1 VIDRRTVPPR
11 PPGPTDEEPLREGA
25 VVAGGI
31 EPPDH
36 PDDPDLP
43 ENRGLRAAED
53 AVGPP
58 DLGTRVPLDRARII
72 DGAIAFV
79 DAHGLPM
86 LTMRRLGAA
95 LGVEAMS
102 LYRYVPGREDLLDG
116 VVDTVVDE
124 LFADPDVLF
133 EPTHGWQDY
142 LQRLAHGVRRIA
154 LTHPALFP
162 LVATR
167 PPSAPWVRPP
177 LRSLKWV
184 ESLLRA
190 LHTNGFSSVQ
200 AVVAYRAY
208 TSFLLGHL
216 LLEVA
221 QRGVAINAIDDPDGS
236 PTANPMDLVEFP
248 LISELQ
254 PLLSLD
260 ETLTEFE
267 ESLESLLDR
276 LQTMLETG
284 AHHLPPVTADPQVDV
299 DPPQTGI

>member
-1 VIDRRTVPPR
+1 MAAQTPPD
-11 PPGPTDEEPLREGA
+11 PDDAGPGEVGA
-25 VVAGGI
+25 IVEGGI

-43 ENRGLRAAED
+43 ENRGGRPAHQPTG
-53 AVGPP
+53 VV
-58 DLGTRVPLDRARII
+58 DLGTRVPLDRERII
-72 DGAIAFV
+72 RGAIEFI
-79 DAHGLPM
+79 DHQGLPL

-102 LYRYVPGREDLLDG
+102 LYRYVPSRDDLLDG

-124 LFADPDVLF
+124 LFSDDEVHL
-133 EPTHGWQDY
+133 EPRHGWQDY

-154 LTHPALFP
+154 LAHPAVFP
-162 LVATR
+162 LVASR
-167 PPSAPWVRPP
+167 PPAAPWVRPP

-184 ESLLRA
+184 ESFLRA
-190 LHTNGFSSVQ
+190 LQTSGFTSVQ
-200 AVVAYRAY
+200 SVVAYRAY

-221 QRGVAINAIDDPDGS
+221 QRGVAINAVDDPDGS
-236 PTANPMDLVEFP
+236 PTSTALDLVEFP
-248 LISELQ
+248 LITELQ

-260 ETLTEFE
+260 ETLAEFE

-276 LQTMLETG
+276 LQAMLESG
-284 AHHLPPVTADPQVDV
+284 SRHLPSLAVEEADLEE
-299 DPPQTGI
+299 PPPSGM

>member
-1 VIDRRTVPPR
+1 
-11 PPGPTDEEPLREGA
+11 
-25 VVAGGI
+25 
-31 EPPDH
+31 
-36 PDDPDLP
+36 
-43 ENRGLRAAED
+43 
-53 AVGPP
+53 
-58 DLGTRVPLDRARII
+58 
-72 DGAIAFV
+72 
-79 DAHGLPM
+79 M
-86 LTMRRLGAA
+86 
-95 LGVEAMS
+95 
-102 LYRYVPGREDLLDG
+102 
-116 VVDTVVDE
+116 
-124 LFADPDVLF
+124 
-133 EPTHGWQDY
+133 
-142 LQRLAHGVRRIA
+142 
-154 LTHPALFP
+154 
-162 LVATR
+162 
-167 PPSAPWVRPP
+167 
-177 LRSLKWV
+177 

-276 LQTMLETG
+276 LQTMLDTG

-299 DPPQTGI
+299 DLPQTGI

>member
-1 VIDRRTVPPR
+1 MADTPAPSDDQ
-11 PPGPTDEEPLREGA
+11 PGREL
-25 VVAGGI
+25 GGI
-31 EPPDH
+31 QEGGLETPDH

-43 ENRGLRAAED
+43 ENRGRRAAED
-53 AVGPP
+53 ASGPP
-58 DLGTRVPLDRARII
+58 SLGTRVPLDRERII
-72 DGAIAFV
+72 SAAIDYI
-79 DAHGLPM
+79 DAHGLPL
-86 LTMRRLGAA
+86 LTMRRLGSA

-102 LYRYVPGREDLLDG
+102 LYRYVPGRDDLLDG

-124 LFADPDVLF
+124 LFADEEVLF
-133 EPTHGWQDY
+133 EPRYGWQDY

-154 LTHPALFP
+154 LAHPALFP

-167 PPSAPWVRPP
+167 PPAAPWVRPP

-190 LHTNGFSSVQ
+190 LHTHGFTSVQ

-221 QRGVAINAIDDPDGS
+221 QRGVSVHPEDDPDGA
-236 PTANPMDLVEFP
+236 PTTHRLDLVEYP
-248 LISELQ
+248 LITELQ

-284 AHHLPPVTADPQVDV
+284 AHHLPPPTDEDDLVT
-299 DPPQTGI
+299 PPPTGI

>member
-1 VIDRRTVPPR
+1 MADTPAPSDDR
-11 PPGPTDEEPLREGA
+11 PGQEL
-25 VVAGGI
+25 GGI
-31 EPPDH
+31 QDGGLEPPDH

-43 ENRGLRAAED
+43 ENRGRRAAEE
-53 AVGPP
+53 VSGPP
-58 DLGTRVPLDRARII
+58 TLGTRVPLDRERII
-72 DGAIAFV
+72 AAAIDYI
-79 DAHGLPM
+79 DAHGLPL
-86 LTMRRLGAA
+86 LTMRRLGSA

-102 LYRYVPGREDLLDG
+102 LYRYVPGRDDLLDG

-124 LFADPDVLF
+124 LFADDEVLF
-133 EPTHGWQDY
+133 EPRFGWQDY

-154 LTHPALFP
+154 LAHPALFP

-167 PPSAPWVRPP
+167 PPAAPWVRPP

-190 LHTNGFSSVQ
+190 LHEHGFSSVQ

-221 QRGVAINAIDDPDGS
+221 QRGVSVHPEDDPDGK
-236 PTANPMDLVEFP
+236 PTAKKLDLVEFP

-284 AHHLPPVTADPQVDV
+284 AHHLPPATDEDGLQEPLN
-299 DPPQTGI
+299 TGI

>member
-1 VIDRRTVPPR
+1 V
-11 PPGPTDEEPLREGA
+11 GA
-25 VVAGGI
+25 IQDGGL
-31 EPPDH
+31 EAPDH

-43 ENRGLRAAED
+43 ENRGRRAAEE
-53 AVGPP
+53 ASGPP
-58 DLGTRVPLDRARII
+58 SLGTRVPLDRERII
-72 DGAIAFV
+72 SAAIDYI
-79 DAHGLPM
+79 DAHGLPL
-86 LTMRRLGAA
+86 LTMRRLGSA

-102 LYRYVPGREDLLDG
+102 LYRYVPGRDDLLDG

-124 LFADPDVLF
+124 LFADEEVLF
-133 EPTHGWQDY
+133 EPRFGWQDY

-154 LTHPALFP
+154 LAHPALFP

-167 PPSAPWVRPP
+167 PPAAPWVRPP

-190 LHTNGFSSVQ
+190 LHTHGFTSVQ

-221 QRGVAINAIDDPDGS
+221 QRGVSVHPEDDPDGKPS
-236 PTANPMDLVEFP
+236 TKQLDLVEFP
-248 LISELQ
+248 LITELQ

-284 AHHLPPVTADPQVDV
+284 AHHLPPPTDEDDPVT
-299 DPPQTGI
+299 PPPTGI

>member
-1 VIDRRTVPPR
+1 VAT
-11 PPGPTDEEPLREGA
+11 PGDDEPGTDVGA
-25 VVAGGI
+25 IQDGGI
-31 EPPDH
+31 EAPDH
-36 PDDPDLP
+36 PGDPDLP
-43 ENRGLRAAED
+43 ENRGRPAAED
-53 AVGPP
+53 AAGPP
-58 DLGTRVPLDRARII
+58 NLGTRVPLDRERII
-72 DGAIAFV
+72 SAAIDYI
-79 DAHGLPM
+79 DAHGLPL
-86 LTMRRLGAA
+86 LTMRRLGSA

-102 LYRYVPGREDLLDG
+102 LYRYVPGRDDLLDG

-124 LFADPDVLF
+124 LFADDEVLF
-133 EPTHGWQDY
+133 EPTFGWQDY

-154 LTHPALFP
+154 LAHPALFP

-167 PPSAPWVRPP
+167 PPAAPWVRPP

-190 LHTNGFSSVQ
+190 LHTHGFTSVQ

-221 QRGVAINAIDDPDGS
+221 QRGVSVHPEDDPDGTPS
-236 PTANPMDLVEFP
+236 TRQLDLVEFP
-248 LISELQ
+248 LITELQ

-284 AHHLPPVTADPQVDV
+284 AHHLPPPTEDDGLTA
-299 DPPQTGI
+299 PPPTGI

>member
-1 VIDRRTVPPR
+1 MPARTPN
-11 PPGPTDEEPLREGA
+11 GPDEP
-25 VVAGGI
+25 AGGSGGVMADGLTT
-31 EPPDH
+31 PDH

-43 ENRGLRAAED
+43 ENRGLRPAEEP
-53 AVGPP
+53 VGPP
-58 DLGTRVPLDRARII
+58 SLGERVPLDRERII
-72 DGAIAFV
+72 AGAIAYI
-79 DAHGLPM
+79 DTHGLPM

-116 VVDTVVDE
+116 VVDAVVDE
-124 LFADPDVLF
+124 LFADEDVLL
-133 EPTHGWQDY
+133 EPQFGWQDH

-154 LTHPALFP
+154 LAHPALFP

-167 PPSAPWVRPP
+167 PPAAPWVRPP

-184 ESLLRA
+184 ESLLRG
-190 LHTNGFSSVQ
+190 LRENGFSAVQ

-221 QRGVAINAIDDPDGS
+221 QRGVAINALDDPDGA
-236 PTANPMDLVEFP
+236 PGATVEDLEEFP
-248 LISELQ
+248 LIAELQ
-254 PLLSLD
+254 SLLALD
-260 ETLTEFE
+260 ETIAEFE

-284 AHHLPPVTADPQVDV
+284 AHHLPPDPAPSPEDEL
-299 DPPQTGI
+299 G